1 MWKVINSS
9 GDPTRLWREK
19 GRVATEGAREG
30 LGPTHAQGCARC
42 VRFSLNATSQV
53 SAMSPLHSQEA
64 KAWSIAT
71 AVEES
76 QKHLLR
82 LASGTPTS
90 SCRWSPFLVAICAG
104 VPWCHR
110 APLWV
115 ITTVGRQGQCPC
127 PSPDH

>member
-1 MWKVINSS
+1 MCVIQPQYNLP
-9 GDPTRLWREK
+9 G
-19 GRVATEGAREG
+19 
-30 LGPTHAQGCARC
+30 QCC
-42 VRFSLNATSQV
+42 VPPSR
-53 SAMSPLHSQEA
+53 QEA

-76 QKHLLR
+76 QKHLR
-82 LASGTPTS
+82 LASGTPTP

-115 ITTVGRQGQCPC
+115 ITTVGRQEARREAGRVL
-127 PSPDH
+127 SALGGVDFDLSAMETTEAF

>member
-1 MWKVINSS
+1 MCVIQPQYNLP
-9 GDPTRLWREK
+9 G
-19 GRVATEGAREG
+19 
-30 LGPTHAQGCARC
+30 QCC
-42 VRFSLNATSQV
+42 VPPS
-53 SAMSPLHSQEA
+53 HQEA

-76 QKHLLR
+76 QKHLR
-82 LASGTPTS
+82 LASGTPTP

-127 PSPDH
+127 PSPDHQAVSGWTGSLV